1 MSEDIIELRSAD
13 GASVSVHL
21 RGGHVLAWIPA
32 SERDSRLYL
41 SPTSKAAPG
50 VAIRGGVPVI
60 FPQFAG
66 EGPLPKHG
74 FARTARWSLLRRT
87 QDGAEATA
95 ILRLGSSEETLA
107 IWPQP
112 FELRLKITVGG
123 ARLSM
128 ELSVGNSGRGP
139 MRFTAALHTY
149 LRVAEIGAVRLTG
162 LQGRRYRDSANGGVL
177 KEEPDEAVRITG
189 EVDRIYLDTPP
200 TLTLSEGLR
209 IEQAGFTDT
218 VVWNPGPI
226 KAAAL
231 GDLEQPDG
239 YRRMLCVEAAT
250 VGRPVELASGERWTG
265 SQTLTVQPG

>member
-1 MSEDIIELRSAD
+1 MSQDIVELRSAD
-13 GASVSVHL
+13 GASAQVHL
-21 RGGHVLAWIPA
+21 HGGHVLAWTPTG
-32 SERDSRLYL
+32 ERDSRLYL
-41 SPTSKAAPG
+41 SPISKAAPG

-74 FARTARWSLLRRT
+74 FARTARWTLLHQE
-87 QDGAEATA
+87 QDGAQATA
-95 ILRLGSSEETLA
+95 ILRLGSSEETVA

-112 FELRLKITVGG
+112 FELRLRVTVGG
-123 ARLSM
+123 DRLAM
-128 ELSVGNSGRGP
+128 ELAIGNTGRAP

-149 LRVAEIGAVRLTG
+149 LRVAEIDAVSLTG
-162 LQGRRYRDSANGGVL
+162 LQGRRYRDSANGGAL
-177 KEEPDEAVRITG
+177 KEELDAAVRIAG
-189 EVDRIYLDTPP
+189 EVDRIYFDTP
-200 TLTLSEGLR
+200 TALTLSEGLR

-218 VVWNPGPI
+218 VVWNPGPT

-231 GDLEQPDG
+231 ADLEQPDG